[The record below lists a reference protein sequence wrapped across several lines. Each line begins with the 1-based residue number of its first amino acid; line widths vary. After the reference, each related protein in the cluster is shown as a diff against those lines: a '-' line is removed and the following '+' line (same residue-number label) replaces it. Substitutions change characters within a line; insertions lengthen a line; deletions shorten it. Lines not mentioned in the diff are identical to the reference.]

1 MNTLAI
7 RSIYAALLLTGL
19 LIAAAQAQTPP
30 APAAVDQSQ
39 QMLKPEELDQLVAP
53 IALYPDAL
61 LAEVLMS
68 STYPL
73 EIVQADRWVTE
84 NKNLKGDA
92 LKAAVDKQSWDD
104 SVKSLIA
111 TPSVLAMMSAKL
123 DWTQKLGDAVL
134 AQQPDVMDAV
144 QRLRVK
150 AQANNKLSSTKEQ
163 TVSVA
168 RQENKEVIVI
178 EPAVPDTIYVPY
190 YDPAV
195 VYGGWPYADYPP
207 YYFPPP
213 LGYVPGAI
221 LATGI
226 AFGAGYALGRWA
238 SGGNY
243 WGGGVNWGGRNINVN
258 VNRSTNINTGNINV
272 GNSWQHNPQHRQGV
286 KYSNTNVQQKFGGN
300 NNVRAGSQDRMDFRG
315 RGGDQVLKPG
325 SGAAKPGGDGPG
337 NRTGTADSKPGNRP
351 DAGNRASKGGKEA
364 GNRPSTGAKGPAAG
378 GPKRDS
384 AMNVQSGKAA
394 SAQAARGRE
403 SLGGSGGASRVSAG
417 GGGGAARVSAG
428 GGGMRGGGGG
438 AAMRG
443 GGGGGGRGG
452 GGGGGGRRSDI
463 NAKHDIV
470 LIGLLNNGLGFYRY
484 AYNGSDKAYVG
495 VMAQEVQNVMPEAVV
510 RGRDGYLRVF
520 YEKLGLKFE
529 TYDRWVASGARV
541 PSATAIRH
549 TQIQNW

>member
-1 MNTLAI
+1 
-7 RSIYAALLLTGL
+7 
-19 LIAAAQAQTPP
+19 
-30 APAAVDQSQ
+30 
-39 QMLKPEELDQLVAP
+39 
-53 IALYPDAL
+53 
-61 LAEVLMS
+61 
-68 STYPL
+68 
-73 EIVQADRWVTE
+73 
-84 NKNLKGDA
+84 
-92 LKAAVDKQSWDD
+92 
-104 SVKSLIA
+104 
-111 TPSVLAMMSAKL
+111 MMSAKL

-163 TVSVA
+163 TVSVT

-417 GGGGAARVSAG
+417 GGAARVSAG

-443 GGGGGGRGG
+443 GGGGGGGRG